1 MTKQKTIT
9 VSLSN
14 INDPSMDTQYRVSHT
29 SQEHINRLMADISNN
44 GLQKPIALERDG
56 GTPNFN
62 IVDGHHRYFAF
73 EHLSQKNNKFLTIPA
88 VVMSFASDYD
98 REVYQFSTNEHSPVK
113 NNDKETLAKFIR
125 NVVYVHKYFGP
136 SPSYNDYN
144 KIVTWAKKEAPTHHH
159 LTIHSVVKKV
169 LEGSST
175 VSSKGTK
182 SYIKGSEELINKIKN
197 AFGNKWLGSSVK
209 SVSNGWLVQVISQDS
224 DATIKPGTALQQKSN
239 HGAKALGVVY
249 VGKIEGKNDQ
259 EIDRL
264 RTKWLERLNS
274 FNDFLDVN
282 SNGKL
287 KALDKVIILP
297 QKDSELK
304 SGVRYLTGKM
314 TAKGLTLVQHR

>member
-14 INDPSMDTQYRVSHT
+14 INDPTQDSQYRVSSH
-29 SQEHINRLMADISNN
+29 SQEHVNRLMADISQN

-56 GTPNFN
+56 GTSNFN
-62 IVDGHHRYFAF
+62 IIDGNHRFFAF
-73 EHLSQKNNKFLTIPA
+73 DLLSKENKKFLTIPA
-88 VVMSFASDYD
+88 VEMSFASDYD
-98 REVYQFSTNEHSPVK
+98 RELYQFSTNEHSPVK
-113 NNDKETLAKFIR
+113 NNDKETFAKFVR

-136 SPSYNDYN
+136 SPSYSDYD
-144 KIVTWAKKEAPTHHH
+144 KIVAWAKKKAPTHHH

-182 SYIKGSEELINKIKN
+182 NYIKGSGELINKIKN

-239 HGAKALGVVY
+239 HGAKALGVIY

-264 RTKWLERLNS
+264 RIKWLERLNS
-274 FNDFLDVN
+274 FNNFLDVN

-297 QKDSELK
+297 QKDSEIK
-304 SGVRYLTGKM
+304 SGIKYLTGKM
-314 TAKGLTLVQHR
+314 TAKGLTLLPHL

>member
-14 INDPSMDTQYRVSHT
+14 INEPTTDGQYRVSHT
-29 SQEHINRLMADISNN
+29 SQEHVNRLIADISNN

-56 GTPNFN
+56 GTSNFN
-62 IVDGHHRYFAF
+62 IVDGHHRYFAC
-73 EHLSQKNNKFLTIPA
+73 EALGYAVLPA

-98 REVYQFSTNEHSPVK
+98 REMYQFSTNEHSPVK
-113 NNDKETLAKFIR
+113 NNDKETFAKFVR

-144 KIVTWAKKEAPTHHH
+144 KIVSWAKKAAPTHHH

-239 HGAKALGVVY
+239 HGAKALGVVF

-264 RTKWLERLNS
+264 RIKWLERLNS
-274 FNDFLDVN
+274 FNSFLDVN

-297 QKDSELK
+297 QKDSEIK

-314 TAKGLTLVQHR
+314 TAKGLTLLPHL